1 MTTQTIVTEGPGGK
15 AWRDQLFHDGET
27 LSADEAE
34 RRRIRVRHALKV
46 LYRMGEA
53 TGQRRLCGIAL
64 DGLNAARG
72 LI

>member
-1 MTTQTIVTEGPGGK
+1 MTMSSIVSARRPNGK
-15 AWRDQLFHDGET
+15 PWRDQLHDGET
-27 LSADEAE
+27 LSPEEAE
-34 RRRIRVRHALKV
+34 RRRGRVRRALQI
-46 LYRMGEA
+46 LYRVGET